1 MLKIFS
7 KFIIVIVLFTSF
19 QTSAQAR
26 RRANDGQIL
35 DRSIGQ
41 YNRYNTP
48 RKAEKVDYV
57 QITIDDLTEKLA
69 LDGFQNAILTKIM
82 HDYNEKAISITEE
95 SIPNEAKMEQIKI
108 EKNKMDVKITD
119 MLTDKQKNAF
129 TELKKSNREKK
140 NDKKGKKKKSS
151 EPEDSDN
158 DLF

>member
-7 KFIIVIVLFTSF
+7 KFIVVIILFTSF

-41 YNRYNTP
+41 SNRYNTP

-140 NDKKGKKKKSS
+140 NDKKGKKKKNS
-151 EPEDSDN
+151 EAEDSDN